1 MARIYCESS
10 GGGRGGNDTQDAINR
25 AYRGRQ
31 GD

>member
-1 MARIYCESS
+1 MLIHCESS
-10 GGGRGGNDTQDAINR
+10 GGGSGGRDTQDAINR